1 MVKRKNDYNL
11 LFDDWSEADMRS
23 LVRHY
28 FYERLV
34 CVDRIFVIRVIIRS
48 VYKKAGKVVLTVKS
62 KGMPTQRVTMCVE

>member
-1 MVKRKNDYNL
+1 MVKRKNDHNL
-11 LFDDWSEADMRS
+11 LFDDWIETDMRL

-34 CVDRIFVIRVIIRS
+34 CVDRIFVIWVIIRS
-48 VYKKAGKVVLTVKS
+48 AYKKAGKVVLTVKS